1 MNRILWLASWYP
13 NELALQEG
21 DFIQRHARAVSR
33 FLDVDVFYIV
43 RDAEGKITRNVKHD
57 IIREGRLTQHIIYY
71 YSSKLPIGTAD
82 RLFSYLKY
90 QRLFKSH
97 IKQYIS
103 EYGQPSLVH
112 VHVGMKAGMIA
123 EWIRSTYDV
132 PYVISEHWSG
142 FLPEST
148 ERFEHL
154 PSYLRQTWKNILD
167 NAAGVSTVSAHLK
180 QQMQKLH
187 PRMAEPVVIPNVV
200 DTNLFY
206 LADNASGMIPHFV
219 HVSDLGD
226 HKNPTTIIEAF
237 SILQQKNIAFMLD
250 VFGRHNEKIQS
261 LVEKGGLNES
271 IHFHG
276 EIPQPSLAEY
286 VRNADALIL
295 FSSFETFGC
304 VVIEAG
310 ASGVPV
316 IVSDIPSM
324 RELVKPEHNG
334 IIVASQSAAALAES
348 IEWFL
353 QHRKVFNRATIAEEA
368 SNKYS
373 YDAVGKMFVDWYQS
387 IKV

>member
-250 VFGRHNEKIQS
+250 VFGWHNEKIQS

-286 VRNADALIL
+286 VRNADAQIL

-316 IVSDIPSM
+316 IVSDIPAM

-334 IIVASQSAAALAES
+334 VIVASQSAAALAES